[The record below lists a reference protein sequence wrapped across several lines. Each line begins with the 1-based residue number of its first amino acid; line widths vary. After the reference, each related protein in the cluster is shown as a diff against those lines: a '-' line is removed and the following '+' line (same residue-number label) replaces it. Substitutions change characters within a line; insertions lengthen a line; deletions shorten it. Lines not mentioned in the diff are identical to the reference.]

1 MQLYIATFLHKEG
14 GGELGDWEEE
24 KKGGQDW

>member
-14 GGELGDWEEE
+14 GGVGDWEEE